1 MSVGPATPR
10 EILIATI
17 ADLLAGVRLVA
28 VGASSPIPAAGAM
41 LLRARNEARGLERV
55 RIVVLGSREHNFFT
69 NGAVELFD
77 CAAQGRVDAFFLGG
91 GQIDGQGNI
100 NLVGTGEYPK
110 NDVRWPGS
118 FGSAFLYYVVP
129 RVILFREEHSPR
141 VFVDKVDFVSAP
153 GVSEGIVRNGGPY
166 ALLTGLALFDFDKSQ
181 KRFRLRSVHRGVSAA
196 DVRAN
201 TGFDYDEPADV
212 PATPEPD
219 AETLALLRGR
229 VTGELAETYPQ
240 FAGTLAPSARP
251 NSVRASVLMES
262 EPRLYIPYLTRFAS
276 REPVSTS
283 LENASC
289 ELAIPRS
296 AATWSSPRSSAGAIG
311 MPSRARAARVAW
323 LRSPGT

>member
-1 MSVGPATPR
+1 MSVAPASQR

-17 ADLLAGVRLVA
+17 ADLLTGVRLVA

-100 NLVGTGEYPK
+100 NLVGTGDYPK

-153 GVSEGIVRNGGPY
+153 GTSEGIVRNGGPH

-201 TGFDYDEPADV
+201 TGFDYDAPADV
-212 PATPEPD
+212 PTTPEPD

-240 FAGTLAPSARP
+240 FAGTLAA
-251 NSVRASVLMES
+251 E
-262 EPRLYIPYLTRFAS
+262 
-276 REPVSTS
+276 
-283 LENASC
+283 
-289 ELAIPRS
+289 
-296 AATWSSPRSSAGAIG
+296 
-311 MPSRARAARVAW
+311 RAA
-323 LRSPGT
+323 

>member
-1 MSVGPATPR
+1 MSVAAASRR

-17 ADLLAGVRLVA
+17 ADLLTGVQLVA

-100 NLVGTGEYPK
+100 NLVGTGDYPK

-153 GVSEGIVRNGGPY
+153 GTSEGIVRNGGPY

-201 TGFDYDEPADV
+201 TGFDYEAPADV
-212 PATPEPD
+212 PTTPEPD
-219 AETLALLRGR
+219 AETLTLLRGR
-229 VTGELAETYPQ
+229 VMGELAETYPQ
-240 FAGTLAPSARP
+240 FAGTLAA
-251 NSVRASVLMES
+251 E
-262 EPRLYIPYLTRFAS
+262 
-276 REPVSTS
+276 
-283 LENASC
+283 
-289 ELAIPRS
+289 
-296 AATWSSPRSSAGAIG
+296 
-311 MPSRARAARVAW
+311 RAA
-323 LRSPGT
+323 

>member
-1 MSVGPATPR
+1 MAPASPR

-17 ADLLAGVRLVA
+17 ADLLTGVRLVA

-100 NLVGTGEYPK
+100 NLVGTGDYPK

-153 GVSEGIVRNGGPY
+153 GTSEGIVRNGGPY

-201 TGFDYDEPADV
+201 TGFDYDAPADV
-212 PATPEPD
+212 PTTPEPD

-240 FAGTLAPSARP
+240 FAGTLAA
-251 NSVRASVLMES
+251 E
-262 EPRLYIPYLTRFAS
+262 
-276 REPVSTS
+276 
-283 LENASC
+283 
-289 ELAIPRS
+289 
-296 AATWSSPRSSAGAIG
+296 
-311 MPSRARAARVAW
+311 RAA
-323 LRSPGT
+323 